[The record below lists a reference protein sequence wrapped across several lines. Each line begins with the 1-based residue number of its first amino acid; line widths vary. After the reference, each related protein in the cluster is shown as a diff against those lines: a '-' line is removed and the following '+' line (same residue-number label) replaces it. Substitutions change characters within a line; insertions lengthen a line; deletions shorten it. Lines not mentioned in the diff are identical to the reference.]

1 MWGVGAF
8 RFGSLAAA
16 LLPFAFAFQRAP
28 DSGFAKSLG
37 GPVPG
42 ISEREDEAF
51 GRGRRLFRW
60 KLWSP
65 SRDAEAINSTE
76 CSECHLDPAFGGT
89 TKDEKL
95 MVPMVPDASDP
106 SGFRI
111 FQRFS
116 LSPGLRSGK
125 REIPP
130 NAEFRRVPALFGV
143 GLLEAIP
150 ESEIQKLADP
160 EDTDGNRI
168 SGRAVQAEGGMGR
181 FGWKASVS
189 TVERFVIL
197 AFRNE
202 LGTFVEALDQPD
214 FSRLGPNQVQSVTLY
229 LRLLGA
235 PAPKALTPDAA
246 RGKSLFASIGCA
258 ACHVTAFVTGDGG
271 VPQLRNKRVEAYTDL
286 LLHDLGPGPE
296 EKTTAGNPNPREF
309 RTAPLWGMGQIGPPF
324 WHDGSAR
331 TIDAAILKH
340 EGEALSVRDR
350 YRQLPARDREAIRAF
365 LGSL

>member
-8 RFGSLAAA
+8 RLSALLAA
-16 LLPFAFAFQRAP
+16 LSPFAFAFQDAP
-28 DSGFAKSLG
+28 ESGFAKSLG

-95 MVPMVPDASDP
+95 MVPMVPDSSDP

-130 NAEFRRVPALFGV
+130 NAEFRRVPALFGI

-150 ESEIQKLADP
+150 ESDIKKLADP
-160 EDTDGNRI
+160 EDADGDGI
-168 SGRAVQAEGGMGR
+168 SGRAAKVEGGMGR

-189 TVERFVIL
+189 TIERFVIL

-202 LGTFVEALDQPD
+202 LGTFVEAFDQPD

-235 PAPKALTPDAA
+235 PAPKTLTAEA
-246 RGKSLFASIGCA
+246 TRGRSLFSSIGCA
-258 ACHVTAFVTGDGG
+258 ACHVPSFVTGDGA
-271 VPQLRNKRVEAYTDL
+271 VPQLRNKRVEAFTDL
-286 LLHDLGPGPE
+286 LLHDVGPGPA
-296 EKTTAGNPNPREF
+296 EKTSEGNPNPREF
-309 RTAPLWGMGQIGPPF
+309 RTAPLWGLGQVGAPF
-324 WHDGSAR
+324 WHDASAR
-331 TIDAAILKH
+331 TLDAAIQKH
-340 EGEALSVRDR
+340 EGEAAEMTKR
-350 YRQLPARDREAIRAF
+350 YRALPSKDREAVRAF
-365 LGSL
+365 LNSL